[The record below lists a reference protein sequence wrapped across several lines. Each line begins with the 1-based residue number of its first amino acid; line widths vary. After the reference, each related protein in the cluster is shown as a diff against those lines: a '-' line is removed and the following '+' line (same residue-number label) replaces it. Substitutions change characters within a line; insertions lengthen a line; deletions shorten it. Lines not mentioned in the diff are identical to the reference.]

1 VYILNAHRSIEFFYR
16 EILGVQDFFA
26 IECVDVA
33 YINTY
38 SCEGVAAK
46 EGLFIG
52 AATHMQS
59 FSLEQETS
67 MYVLAVLASFRMTK
81 VYATEAEG

>member
-1 VYILNAHRSIEFFYR
+1 MHILNANRSVR
-16 EILGVQDFFA
+16 DFSA

-38 SCEGVAAK
+38 SCEGVASK

-52 AATHMQS
+52 PASHMQS
-59 FSLEQETS
+59 FSLEQETYI
-67 MYVLAVLASFRMTK
+67 YVLTVLASFRITK

>member
-1 VYILNAHRSIEFFYR
+1 MLASIPT
-16 EILGVQDFFA
+16 V
-26 IECVDVA
+26 V
-33 YINTY
+33 
-38 SCEGVAAK
+38 CEGVAAK

-59 FSLEQETS
+59 FSLEQEMS